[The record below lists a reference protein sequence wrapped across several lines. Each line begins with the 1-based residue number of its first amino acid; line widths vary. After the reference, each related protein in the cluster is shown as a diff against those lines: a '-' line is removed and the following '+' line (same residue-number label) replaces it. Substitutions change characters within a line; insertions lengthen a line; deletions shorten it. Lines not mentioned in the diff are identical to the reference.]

1 MQVQT
6 FVAELVAKGLAP
18 STASKILSILS
29 QTLRAAVRNQLIP
42 RNPCEGVIGPGE
54 KPLEEMIF
62 LTPDRLNNL
71 ADEIGPRYGAMVLVA
86 GYRGLRFGELAGLR
100 PRRLNLFVGKLEVAE
115 ALKEVSGHH
124 YFGLPKHERIRTV
137 SLPPFLVD
145 VLRRHIEAFPPVN
158 DLLFTSPEG
167 ALLRRSHFERR
178 TWTPAVERLGLDP
191 GLTFHGLR
199 HTAVSILIAEGASI
213 VELAAV
219 MGWSHSTA
227 VAMSMRY
234 GHLFA
239 ARDEHLTKALER
251 VYRTARRP
259 NDGQETPK
267 SPRGSGETSL

>member
-1 MQVQT
+1 
-6 FVAELVAKGLAP
+6 
-18 STASKILSILS
+18 
-29 QTLRAAVRNQLIP
+29 VRNQLIP
-42 RNPCEGVIGPGE
+42 RNPCEGVVGPGE
-54 KPLEEMIF
+54 KPREEKIF
-62 LTPDRLNNL
+62 LTPDQLNQL
-71 ADEIGPRYGAMVLVA
+71 ADSIGSRYGAMVLVA
-86 GYRGLRFGELAGLR
+86 GYRGLRFGELGGLR
-100 PRRLNLFVGKLEVAE
+100 PRRVNLFVGKLEVAE

-124 YFGLPKHERIRTV
+124 YFGLPKHERIRSV

-145 VLRRHIEAFPPVN
+145 VLRKHIEAYPPVN

-167 ALLRRSHFERR
+167 SLLRRSHFERR
-178 TWTPAVERLGLDP
+178 VWAPAVERIGLDA

-239 ARDEHLTKALER
+239 ARDEHLTQALER

-259 NDGQETPK
+259 NDGQQAADQPGRSE
-267 SPRGSGETSL
+267 ETSP